1 MEIKNAVFKEIEL
14 PNGKIARVNNE
25 INLVPHGNIMI
36 EEILLKDGEIK
47 FYFNNK
53 TISYNYDY
61 IAKNATILFNESYEV
76 KLVLGDWSDD
86 GHGEY
91 EVFGIIS
98 NYNVSILRKAYKNSC
113 KLTGLTFNHNED
125 YTGLLKGKYGHWRQL
140 FTEYESSEIEP
151 EACKILEEYSL
162 IKKNDWDEEEDCGIC
177 MDVDDVADLIMR
189 FIALSMPEDF
199 VYTFS
204 DIGLKNAE
212 PINGFYNSELNV
224 QFGYGLF

>member
-1 MEIKNAVFKEIEL
+1 MEIKNAIFIEIEL

-25 INLVPHGNIMI
+25 IELKPHGRIKI
-36 EEILLKDGEIK
+36 EEILLKDGEII

-61 IAKNATILFNESYEV
+61 IVKNATILFDKNYEV
-76 KLVLGDWSDD
+76 KLVLGDWSQD
-86 GHGEY
+86 GHNEY
-91 EVFGIIS
+91 EEFGIIS
-98 NYNVSILRKAYKNSC
+98 KYNVSILRKAYKSSC

-140 FTEYESSEIEP
+140 FTEYKSSEIEP
-151 EACKILEEYSL
+151 EACKILEEFYL
-162 IKKNDWDEEEDCGIC
+162 IEKNDWDEENDGGIC
-177 MDVDDVADLIMR
+177 MDIDDVADLIMR

-199 VYTFS
+199 IYTFS

-212 PINGFYNSELNV
+212 PINGYCNAELNV